1 MKDKTPLRNGSF
13 ADADLAADCDD
24 RANAL
29 ESCLDELKAEGM
41 TAKMIT
47 DFRAET
53 EQFRQLPTDDTLLKQ
68 VTTAV
73 GKRDDALEAART
85 GLRRASQPIGRAY
98 GTDSAE
104 YRSFAVGEVSRKTVT
119 EVLNLLLTVP
129 GIGTPFLQDPK
140 AIAEGYTADRLAPL
154 PGLYKALFGLEG
166 EVGKSETAAEQ
177 ATRTRVLAYN
187 ALNTKC
193 STYCA
198 RGYDHFV
205 ETDASKA
212 KLFVRNP
219 ASHPA
224 PAVVPPVPPT
234 A

>member
-1 MKDKTPLRNGSF
+1 M
-13 ADADLAADCDD
+13 
-24 RANAL
+24 
-29 ESCLDELKAEGM
+29 
-41 TAKMIT
+41 
-47 DFRAET
+47 
-53 EQFRQLPTDDTLLKQ
+53 
-68 VTTAV
+68 
-73 GKRDDALEAART
+73 
-85 GLRRASQPIGRAY
+85 
-98 GTDSAE
+98 
-104 YRSFAVGEVSRKTVT
+104 
-119 EVLNLLLTVP
+119 LNLLLTVP

-224 PAVVPPVPPT
+224 CSRGLLAPTPHRRAPAYPPDMRSPSWVADSLGVTRRTRSSGSLP
-234 A
+234 

>member
-29 ESCLDELKAEGM
+29 ESCLDELKSEGM
-41 TAKMIT
+41 TAQMIKDLRQET
-47 DFRAET
+47 ADFR
-53 EQFRQLPTDDTLLKQ
+53 RLPTDENLLKL
-68 VTTAV
+68 VTSAV
-73 GKRDDALEAART
+73 NKRDTALEAART
-85 GLRRASQPIGRAY
+85 GLRRASQPIGRAF
-98 GTDSAE
+98 GTDSSE
-104 YRSFAVGEVSRKTVT
+104 YHSLAVGEVSRKTVT

-129 GIGTPFLQDPK
+129 DIGTPFLQDPQ
-140 AIAEGYTADRLAPL
+140 AVAEGYTADRLAPL
-154 PGLYKALFGLEG
+154 AGLYQDLFELEG
-166 EVGKSETAAEQ
+166 LVGKAETAAEQ
-177 ATRTRVLAYN
+177 GTRTRVLAYN

-193 STYCA
+193 SAYCA
-198 RGYDHFV
+198 RGYDHFA

-224 PAVVPPVPPT
+224 PAGAPVPPT